1 MNAVIVMALDMC
13 IQVVNIVIIQDTL
26 YVQIVITDIFMNLVV
41 FAKEMDFILNIKKF
55 FAIKRKSVMNVRDLA
70 LILIIIR
77 HVINVMELVKQYVFG
92 VMEQALES

>member
-92 VMEQALES
+92 VMEQALKS